1 MHMIK
6 KAVSFAALVAILA
19 GGGLW
24 FWDFLGDAPAS
35 IDALI
40 GELRG
45 SAKINAIA
53 GVSVLVAMLVLAVIR
68 AGKL

>member
-35 IDALI
+35 IDAVI
-40 GELRG
+40 GLRG
-45 SAKINAIA
+45 SAKVNAIA
-53 GVSVLVAMLVLAVIR
+53 GASVLVAMLVLVAVR